1 MLDSLLSGGLWI
13 PLVGVLLAGIVFFNV
28 DLLRINR
35 GIAETSQKA
44 SSVKRHNAKL
54 RTEIA
59 RLVRSERIQRAA
71 AQRGLVFPAA
81 HEIRYLE
88 AHPAADARRAAQ
100 RIEPPA
106 PAPAPAPVVQPPPVP
121 APAAGVTP
129 GTTTPTTPTPGTG
142 TTTPTVPVAPV
153 TPQAPST
160 TAPTTPTQAS
170 PTG

>member
-1 MLDSLLSGGLWI
+1 VLDSLLSGGLWI
-13 PLVGVLLAGIVFFNV
+13 PLVGALLAGIVFFNV

-35 GIAETSQKA
+35 GIAETSRKA
-44 SSVKRHNAKL
+44 STVKRQNAKL

-81 HEIRYLE
+81 HEIRYLK

-106 PAPAPAPVVQPPPVP
+106 PAPAPAPIVQPPPTP
-121 APAAGVTP
+121 APASGTTP
-129 GTTTPTTPTPGTG
+129 GTVTPTTPAPGTG
-142 TTTPTVPVAPV
+142 TTTPTAPAAAA
-153 TPQAPST
+153 TPPAPST
-160 TAPTTPTQAS
+160 TAPTTPAQAS
-170 PTG
+170 PAG